1 MKKLFWLS
9 ACLMV
14 LVGCAEQEAAAPAE
28 IAATPEATEPEAQ
41 ANGPDAYYEYLWC
54 KQGPEYSQEAIA
66 SLVTDWNAIMD
77 ASENSVT
84 AAFGYRPKGWETED
98 YDGLW
103 VLRWNNKAEMEAGW
117 ASYVST
123 GAGEAF
129 DAKYDPVLLCGDEVG
144 VNRFGFD
151 AYIPRGMPET
161 FTGEP
166 SPYYLTNSFCS
177 FNEGMGP
184 ENLREVVGGTYIPAV
199 DAAVEQN
206 PGSSYWF
213 MVGAPDFEVAADNA
227 FDFNFVNYWQTAE
240 EGQASSAGFAESE
253 QGQATMAAMNAVAT
267 CQEPQPWDGYVIRQG
282 NAS

>member
-28 IAATPEATEPEAQ
+28 IAATPEATEPAAQ

-103 VLRWNNKAEMEAGW
+103 VLRWQYSCGL
-117 ASYVST
+117 VSCLVSLFT
-123 GAGEAF
+123 F
-129 DAKYDPVLLCGDEVG
+129 SFRQL
-144 VNRFGFD
+144 
-151 AYIPRGMPET
+151 PRKR
-161 FTGEP
+161 
-166 SPYYLTNSFCS
+166 C
-177 FNEGMGP
+177 
-184 ENLREVVGGTYIPAV
+184 V
-199 DAAVEQN
+199 
-206 PGSSYWF
+206 
-213 MVGAPDFEVAADNA
+213 
-227 FDFNFVNYWQTAE
+227 
-240 EGQASSAGFAESE
+240 
-253 QGQATMAAMNAVAT
+253 
-267 CQEPQPWDGYVIRQG
+267 
-282 NAS
+282 